1 MSEAVNLR
9 PILPKDAEELA
20 ELFALSIELLT
31 QNEYSEEQRL
41 AWMSAAVDE
50 KEFYGKL
57 AKQLTILAE
66 VDGEIAGFAS
76 LTESA
81 IGMCY
86 VHPEHAFLGVGTAL
100 LDALEKLA
108 KARKVDKLF
117 VDSSDT
123 AVEFFKKR
131 GFEAQSRN
139 TIVRLEVTLPN
150 TTMIKSLS
158 GQDEPARVEH

>member
-1 MSEAVNLR
+1 MPDIR
-9 PILPKDAEELA
+9 IHRDH
-20 ELFALSIELLT
+20 
-31 QNEYSEEQRL
+31 
-41 AWMSAAVDE
+41 
-50 KEFYGKL
+50 
-57 AKQLTILAE
+57 
-66 VDGEIAGFAS
+66 S
-76 LTESA
+76 L
-81 IGMCY
+81 G
-86 VHPEHAFLGVGTAL
+86 
-100 LDALEKLA
+100 LA

-139 TIVRLEVTLPN
+139 TVVRLEVTLPN